1 MHPIEN
7 MMKTSMEQIREMVDV
22 NTIIGDPVQ
31 TKEGGVIIP
40 ISKVSF
46 GFVAGGGEYGTGGS
60 TRESSGKDSTENPFA
75 GGSGAGISLHPMA
88 FVIVNGENIRLLP
101 VQESTPLDR
110 LMDLSPQLF
119 KLVKQWMNGENN
131 DANEQNACSKGD
143 TAMGKHKK
151 HCHKG
156 TVDVEVDNSIL
167 GLNDEDTLA
176 AYDPE
181 KDKVVTPST
190 GSQN

>member
-22 NTIIGDPVQ
+22 NTIIGDPVHTQ
-31 TKEGGVIIP
+31 EGGVIIP

-60 TRESSGKDSTENPFA
+60 MRESSGKDSTENPFA

-119 KLVKQWMNGENN
+119 KLIKQWMNQDTE
-131 DANEQNACSKGD
+131 EQNQKGD
-143 TAMGKHKK
+143 KMMAKQKK
-151 HCHKG
+151 KQKA
-156 TVDVEVDNSIL
+156 TMDVEVDNSVM
-167 GLNDEDTLA
+167 GLNDDDTLA

-181 KDKVVTPST
+181 KDRVVTPPT
-190 GSQN
+190 GAESHN